1 MTLSL
6 LPAAGDRGPGQVLAG
21 KVLRGG
27 DTPSCCRHA
36 VTLSR
41 CVTVTRPQLNKCTR
55 GVTRHAG
62 HHHPTQ
68 PTCMSPSVDLL
79 KGRVVRCCGPSHDP
93 LVSSEGV
100 CLSAAAP
107 LQILDNNCRHASL
120 VPAAWSWLPPLQLCS
135 ALVWSECGIVD
146 VDIVA

>member
-55 GVTRHAG
+55 GVTRHVG

-68 PTCMSPSVDLL
+68 PTCMLPSVDLL
-79 KGRVVRCCGPSHDP
+79 KERVVRCCGPSHDP

-100 CLSAAAP
+100 CLSAAARSRFWT
-107 LQILDNNCRHASL
+107 II
-120 VPAAWSWLPPLQLCS
+120 AATPHWSQLPGAGCLLCS
-135 ALVWSECGIVD
+135 SALLWSGLSVELWM
-146 VDIVA
+146 